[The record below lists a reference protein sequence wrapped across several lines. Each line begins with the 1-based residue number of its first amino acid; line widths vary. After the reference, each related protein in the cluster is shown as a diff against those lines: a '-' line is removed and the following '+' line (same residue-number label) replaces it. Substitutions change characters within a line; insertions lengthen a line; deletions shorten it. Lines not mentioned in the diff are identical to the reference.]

1 VALFH
6 AVGVTPEAPTA
17 EAAFQHRPP
26 ERTIDL
32 RPADW
37 RAALADLSSAGVG
50 EPIDLVVL
58 GCPHF
63 SYAEFAKLVECI
75 RAEGACGAGILPA
88 SPEAGKMPAPQ
99 ASPDTGCSHVHPNVE
114 FVVVTCQQ
122 SNALLQRTGWMAE
135 LAAFGAR
142 ITLDTCVF
150 HTPMVR
156 PQTKVIMTNSGK
168 CAYYAPGELG
178 VRVAFGS
185 LADCVRS
192 SVAGRVCR
200 RAP

>member
-17 EAAFQHRPP
+17 EAAFQNRPP

-32 RPADW
+32 RPANW
-37 RAALADLSSAGVG
+37 QQALADLSSAGEG
-50 EPIDLVVL
+50 EPLDLVVL

-63 SYAEFAKLVECI
+63 SYAEFARLVECI
-75 RAEGACGAGILPA
+75 RAERGSAAGPAGSGAR
-88 SPEAGKMPAPQ
+88 
-99 ASPDTGCSHVHPNVE
+99 VHPNVE

-122 SNALLQRTGWMAE
+122 SHALLQRAGWMDE
-135 LAAFGAR
+135 LAAFGVR

-156 PQTKVIMTNSGK
+156 PRTKVIMTNSGK

-192 SVAGRVCR
+192 ALTARVCR